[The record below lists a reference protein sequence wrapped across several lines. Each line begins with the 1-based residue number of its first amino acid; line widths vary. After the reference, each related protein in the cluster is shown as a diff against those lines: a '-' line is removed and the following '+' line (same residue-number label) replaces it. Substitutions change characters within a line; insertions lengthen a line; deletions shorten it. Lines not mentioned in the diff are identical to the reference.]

1 MYVGIVQCKISRKSG
16 ILPDHIYVNKNVI
29 FDLIRMS
36 SKKSTRFYQENKTKY
51 NKMYK
56 KVHAQQK

>member
-1 MYVGIVQCKISRKSG
+1 MSALCSVKYRENWGFYQT
-16 ILPDHIYVNKNVI
+16 IYVNKDLI
-29 FDLIRMS
+29 FDLIGMS